1 MLNGEGKLQS
11 IAFVVSMIVVIGLA
25 ITFSILLFL
34 YGRYKINN
42 IKYGHED
49 AAVEKEVRR
58 KYKKVIENNINKVID
73 EKDAFKY
80 VLYQKQEQVTT
91 WIQESDPEH
100 KVPVVKEVPIS
111 IHDTITNSKE
121 KNKVWQVIMNVL
133 FGIFYFVIGA
143 LLLVAITFKVTNQT
157 MYFGDTTLMTI
168 RTGSME
174 KAHES
179 NTYLEENNLTN
190 QIEQF
195 SLIALNKVHSED
207 ELKLY
212 DIAAYKHE
220 DVVYVHRI
228 IRIFHNETENK
239 TYYTFR
245 GDSNAVSADFELTI
259 TIDDIVGKYNGFQ
272 NYGLGVTLTYMQSN
286 IGMIALC
293 SGILFLLTF
302 NITES
307 KIETAYYKRTLTLA
321 EKIDNELQFNRGF
334 KNVKK

>member
-49 AAVEKEVRR
+49 AAVEKEVKR

-111 IHDTITNSKE
+111 IHDTITKSKE

-143 LLLVAITFKVTNQT
+143 LLLVVITFKVTNQT